1 MSTTGRRAAH
11 TFPVGTGIAEPSQEP
26 VRVLLVTDVR
36 LYRELLAAAL
46 ADEGGIELA
55 GSAPCDVA
63 AMAVGMFEPDV
74 VVVDTASVSVP
85 EGLRALAAALPEAR
99 MVAVGVPDD
108 DDAVVALL
116 EAGAAGY
123 VTGEQPLQ
131 DLVATIEAAAQG
143 LLQCPPRLAAAL
155 ARRMA
160 ALAAGRV
167 RQTNGDGLTPR
178 QREIAMLIAEGLS
191 NKQIAR
197 RLSIE
202 HATVKNHVHT
212 ILVKLGVSRR
222 DQVASR
228 IQPSGIA
235 VDLGLDPH
243 SNM

>member
-1 MSTTGRRAAH
+1 MSTIGLRAGGVPIGAA
-11 TFPVGTGIAEPSQEP
+11 FEDPSSDP

-46 ADEGGIELA
+46 SEQEGIELA
-55 GSAPCDVA
+55 GSAPRDVA
-63 AMAVGMFEPDV
+63 AVAVGMFEPGV

-85 EGLRALAAALPEAR
+85 DGLRALAAALPEAR
-99 MVAVGVPDD
+99 IVAVGVPDD
-108 DDAVVALL
+108 DDDTVVALL

-123 VTGEQPLQ
+123 VTAEQQLQ
-131 DLVATIEAAAQG
+131 DLVGAIEAAAQG
-143 LLQCPPRLAAAL
+143 MLQCPPRLSAAL

-160 ALAAGRV
+160 ALAAGGARE
-167 RQTNGDGLTPR
+167 TNGDGLTPR
-178 QREIAMLIAEGLS
+178 QREIATLIAEGLS

-222 DQVASR
+222 DQVSTR
-228 IQPSGIA
+228 IHA
-235 VDLGLDPH
+235 
-243 SNM
+243 

>member
-11 TFPVGTGIAEPSQEP
+11 TFPVGTGTAEPSQEP

-63 AMAVGMFEPDV
+63 AMAVGMFDV

-99 MVAVGVPDD
+99 MVVVGVPDD

-143 LLQCPPRLAAAL
+143 VLQCPRGLRRRSHGAWRRSLPDGCGRRTATGSPRAS
-155 ARRMA
+155 
-160 ALAAGRV
+160 GR
-167 RQTNGDGLTPR
+167 
-178 QREIAMLIAEGLS
+178 
-191 NKQIAR
+191 
-197 RLSIE
+197 
-202 HATVKNHVHT
+202 
-212 ILVKLGVSRR
+212 SRC
-222 DQVASR
+222 
-228 IQPSGIA
+228 
-235 VDLGLDPH
+235 
-243 SNM
+243 